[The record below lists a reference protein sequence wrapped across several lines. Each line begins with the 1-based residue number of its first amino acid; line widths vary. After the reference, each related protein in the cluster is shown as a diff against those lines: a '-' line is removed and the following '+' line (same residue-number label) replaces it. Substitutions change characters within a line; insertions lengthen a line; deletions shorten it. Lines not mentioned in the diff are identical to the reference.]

1 MASNDLIEALLYED
15 ESSTLDFKRDQYPLI
30 RASDEQSE
38 LIKDILAMV
47 NAWRRQATAYILI
60 GVQEVKGGKS
70 EPVGVAEH
78 LDEAALQQLAN
89 GKTNRP
95 VEFSYRAVAFDGV
108 SLGLIAIPPQSRPMF
123 VKEFG
128 KLKAQA
134 VYVCRGSSTAIANP
148 DEVSRMGPAGAEDAA
163 VPVVDLQFAD
173 PETKRVLGHTL
184 EVESTLLRLP
194 ERSSLP
200 KFTRE
205 TSFLAVNASYYKE
218 YAHYLETEG
227 LLQGF
232 GFGSY

>member
-1 MASNDLIEALLYED
+1 MNRAIDRGRIHEAFASSI
-15 ESSTLDFKRDQYPLI
+15 
-30 RASDEQSE
+30 
-38 LIKDILAMV
+38 
-47 NAWRRQATAYILI
+47 
-60 GVQEVKGGKS
+60 
-70 EPVGVAEH
+70 H